1 MSPLTVLKLGVAA
14 SVIFCIVVLA
24 VILMRTLAFG
34 RRQMYAH
41 PRGSS
46 FSGIM
51 YAFGLGM
58 LPWEKESAAKHIWTY
73 MGGIL
78 YHVGILITMLFLAMA
93 LLNTSL
99 PWALLWPARILLA
112 GSVLSGLALLLK
124 RILKEQMR
132 SLSSGDDYL
141 ANSLVDLL
149 LLSALTATFT
159 ETMMLPFLAIAII
172 IFIYIPFGKLRHCVF
187 FFYSR
192 ILFGDFFGKRGV
204 LPHPSKKA

>member
-1 MSPLTVLKLGVAA
+1 MLPFTILKLGVAA

-24 VILMRTLAFG
+24 VILLRTLSFG

-58 LPWEKESAAKHIWTY
+58 LPWEKESAAKHILTY
-73 MGGIL
+73 IGGIL
-78 YHVGILITMLFLAMA
+78 YHLGILMAMLLLATVLLGVSLSAPFLQTARIVLVMGVVSGVA
-93 LLNTSL
+93 LL
-99 PWALLWPARILLA
+99 I
-112 GSVLSGLALLLK
+112 K

>member
-24 VILMRTLAFG
+24 VILMRTFAFG
-34 RRQMYAH
+34 RRQTYAH

-46 FSGIM
+46 FAGIM
-51 YAFGLGM
+51 YAFGSGM

-73 MGGIL
+73 SAGIL
-78 YHVGILITMLFLAMA
+78 YHVGILITMLFLAMT
-93 LLNTSL
+93 LLGTSL
-99 PWALLWPARILLA
+99 PWALVWPARIILA
-112 GSVLSGLALLLK
+112 VSVLSGLALLVK
-124 RILKEQMR
+124 RTIKPQMR

-159 ETMMLPFLAIAII
+159 EIMLIPFLAIAVV

-204 LPHPSKKA
+204 LPHISKKV

>member
-1 MSPLTVLKLGVAA
+1 MSSLSVLKLGVAA
-14 SVIFCIVVLA
+14 SMLFCIVVLV
-24 VILMRTLAFG
+24 VILLQTLAFG

-46 FSGIM
+46 FAGVI

-73 MGGIL
+73 AGGIL
-78 YHVGILITMLFLAMA
+78 YHFGIFITMLFLVIA
-93 LLNTSL
+93 LLGASL
-99 PWALLWPARILLA
+99 PWALLWPARIILA
-112 GSVLSGLALLLK
+112 MSILSGLALFVK
-124 RILKEQMR
+124 RIFKPQMR
-132 SLSSGDDYL
+132 ALSSGEDYL

-149 LLSALTATFT
+149 LLLALTATFT
-159 ETMMLPFLAIAII
+159 ETLLVPFLAVAII
-172 IFIYIPFGKLRHCVF
+172 TFIYIPFGKLRHCVF